1 MRSLPLFLLA
11 LVSRPLLKNIVR
23 LSSGHPKDGTEALI
37 FQGPPPR
44 TVPGSSTE
52 TGPQVPLLAADW
64 GFQTC
69 PKPAGSCGTCPN
81 SLPDSWGEASG
92 SILLFLYSFEMEPI
106 SPKPKTPRIHQTW
119 KTHRLDN
126 KSREWFATWSDKNP
140 TCEHKLWNDTEVAAL
155 VQSTSPDLIWPIW
168 QGLLP
173 VERADAFRYIVLWV
187 HGGYYADIDVSC
199 IVPISEMPFPNETDM
214 LFGCPGP
221 FATFSCTC
229 ARCKNCLVSRWHY
242 NYPKP

>member
-1 MRSLPLFLLA
+1 MLASEACAPRSDSEIELILLFRWRHGVMRSLPLFLLA

-106 SPKPKTPRIHQTW
+106 SPKPKTEAQDP
-119 KTHRLDN
+119 
-126 KSREWFATWSDKNP
+126 SDMENAP
-140 TCEHKLWNDTEVAAL
+140 
-155 VQSTSPDLIWPIW
+155 
-168 QGLLP
+168 
-173 VERADAFRYIVLWV
+173 
-187 HGGYYADIDVSC
+187 
-199 IVPISEMPFPNETDM
+199 
-214 LFGCPGP
+214 
-221 FATFSCTC
+221 
-229 ARCKNCLVSRWHY
+229 AR
-242 NYPKP
+242 